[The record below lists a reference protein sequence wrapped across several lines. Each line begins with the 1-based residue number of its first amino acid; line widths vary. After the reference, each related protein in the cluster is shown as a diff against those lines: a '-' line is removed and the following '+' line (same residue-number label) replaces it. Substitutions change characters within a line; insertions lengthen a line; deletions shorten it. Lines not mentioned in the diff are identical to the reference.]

1 MSLGSIIVRLT
12 MNTAD
17 FETDAGRAAK
27 VAEKRAKEIDA
38 AFRKAGVAIG
48 LALGAAMVG
57 ATAAIKKTI
66 DKMDDLSKSSQRVGL
81 PTEEFSRLA
90 YAGGLADVEVST
102 LVSTLGKLTKAQAA
116 ALDGTTD
123 QAKVFTALGISVT
136 DATGKMRSSTDVL
149 MDFADR
155 FKAMQGSPEAMAAGF
170 ALFGRSFQDMIPL
183 IKEGSDAIR
192 QAGVESD
199 QLGNTLSTEA
209 GKAAEEFNDNLTRM
223 QTALGGVWQEIAIGM
238 LPQLNAMTGDMVA
251 AAKQT
256 DALRS
261 AGAGLIGVVS
271 AIGTAFGVVSRM
283 ARQFGVDMAA
293 AAEMAAGFKNIAAGI
308 ATFGFTDMGAKGKAQ
323 VQSAITLRKQML
335 DGFKRQ
341 DANAAAE
348 TRIAALQAGGK
359 GDGGGLPAGW
369 FGKNDPAAE
378 AEAMR
383 KRLQAAFGP
392 TAKAGGAKKSSGKSD
407 AQKLADDAARAATQ
421 AEEAQRRWNS
431 SILDMEAS
439 LAGPVAEAQR
449 EFERNT
455 QQIKKDFD
463 DGNVSLADYAKGLEI
478 YAEKRDREI
487 KSINDRK
494 TPAQKMLEDMQ
505 FEITLIG
512 KTRDEQELLNAARYL
527 GAEAATAQ
535 GQAALAAV
543 ELRQGIEND
552 ADQQIERMDALR
564 DSARGLFGHIA
575 RGANAWDA
583 VASAFDNYF
592 DKIFEMASSNVID
605 QLFGKMGTT
614 QTGSAGGGWASLLG
628 AFFGGGKASGGWA
641 MPNTV
646 YEVNERGMEM
656 ASVGGRDYMLT
667 GSKPVQVTPNNRLRN
682 GGGST
687 TININVPKNTSY
699 ATANQAGQSAYAGS
713 ALAAKR
719 NG

>member
-1 MSLGSIIVRLT
+1 MSLGSIIVRLS
-12 MNTAD
+12 MATAD

-378 AEAMR
+378 AAAMQ

-392 TAKAGGAKKSSGKSD
+392 TASAGKKTGSSKKTELTDEQKAL
-407 AQKLADDAARAATQ
+407 QKLNEEYAREIESRNERLGMMGLET
-421 AEEAQRRWNS
+421 
-431 SILDMEAS
+431 EAS
-439 LAGPVAEAQR
+439 RVLWETENGRWKDLDANQKAELIAAAGLEDVRRKTLDDIEKESRAR
-449 EFERNT
+449 E
-455 QQIKKDFD
+455 D
-463 DGNVSLADYAKGLEI
+463 AKEGYDRAIAMIREEGETLGMTNDQLEI
-478 YAEKRDREI
+478 YNRLKSAGVGLTDEMKRSIQAETKLLQQQRDATDDQVEMMDGLRSTARGFLGDLREGVGVWD
-487 KSINDRK
+487 SL
-494 TPAQKMLEDMQ
+494 T
-505 FEITLIG
+505 
-512 KTRDEQELLNAARYL
+512 NAANSFADVLWDMASRKL
-527 GAEAATAQ
+527 
-535 GQAALAAV
+535 
-543 ELRQGIEND
+543 IEN
-552 ADQQIERMDALR
+552 
-564 DSARGLFGHIA
+564 LFGQD
-575 RGANAWDA
+575 G
-583 VASAFDNYF
+583 
-592 DKIFEMASSNVID
+592 DK
-605 QLFGKMGTT
+605 
-614 QTGSAGGGWASLLG
+614 GGGGFGDAIGGLLG
-628 AFFGGGKASGGWA
+628 SLFGGGKASGGWA

-699 ATANQAGQSAYAGS
+699 ATANQAGQSAYAGA